1 MAPYP
6 NRDQLVIFD
15 ADGTTI
21 DAFHAVEQSFLRHG
35 MAIGDLERF
44 QKRRRLFK
52 YLGGLREFPNNLRRQ
67 FGKQS
72 RKGLLATLTDF
83 YRTEASLDPGIAPL
97 LQAQLAAPQVRVG
110 LVTRN
115 VTVDPKETLRH
126 LFARHDIDIDAFD
139 HFACLPLGGDKTPS
153 FREAR
158 ERLGV
163 NPARCYACGD
173 EYSDYVAAI
182 GAGMYPFIV
191 AYGAEDRLRLRKT
204 LGVPDDFIH
213 ASPAEFAGKLL
224 HTLGL
229 PQSPAG
235 EEPGT
240 VVGTAPG
247 TEVAIDPAP
256 CATSGAGR

>member
-1 MAPYP
+1 MTPYP

-44 QKRRRLFK
+44 QKRRKLFK

-67 FGKQS
+67 FGSQS
-72 RKGLLATLTDF
+72 RKRLLATLTDF
-83 YRTEASLDPGIAPL
+83 YRNEARLYPGIASL
-97 LQAQLAAPQVRVG
+97 LQTLIAAPHVRIG

-115 VTVDPKETLRH
+115 VTVDPEQTLRC

-139 HFACLPLGGDKTPS
+139 HFACIPLGGDKAPS
-153 FREAR
+153 FRDAR
-158 ERLGV
+158 ERLGI

-182 GAGMYPFIV
+182 GAAMYPFIV
-191 AYGAEDRLRLRKT
+191 AYGAEDRLRLRKS

-213 ASPAEFAGKLL
+213 SSPAEFAGKLL
-224 HTLGL
+224 HALGL
-229 PQSPAG
+229 TEGLTSTDAG
-235 EEPGT
+235 
-240 VVGTAPG
+240 
-247 TEVAIDPAP
+247 
-256 CATSGAGR
+256 SGAGALPTTAGGDEG